1 MFESCSTP
9 DPVADGGTAVPSLTY
24 QDLHAGHAEAAEA
37 EGTGALATGALEVT
51 GAPEAAGPPG
61 GLSRRCPAPAP

>member
-1 MFESCSTP
+1 M
-9 DPVADGGTAVPSLTY
+9 PSLTY